1 LGHGIIKKGSRHPT
15 LAAISW
21 RLKMD
26 EIKLSTNL
34 INGILQYLGS
44 KPFAEVAGLI
54 QAIQQEAAK
63 QGAQPVAAEEPA
75 AE

>member
-1 LGHGIIKKGSRHPT
+1 
-15 LAAISW
+15 
-21 RLKMD
+21 MD

-34 INGILQYLGS
+34 INGILQYLGGR
-44 KPFAEVAGLI
+44 PFAEVAGLI

-63 QGAQPVAAEEPA
+63 QGAQPVAAEEPS